1 MGGSVQRNP
10 EVFSQWSARPCRWPA
25 GAMVDDR
32 AVRDLR
38 SRVAENRSVTEE
50 IKDNLDHNNRTT
62 RGTIGTNDTK
72 AKGASKY

>member
-1 MGGSVQRNP
+1 
-10 EVFSQWSARPCRWPA
+10 
-25 GAMVDDR
+25 MVDDR